1 MAPRLRTLSGADVI
15 RALRTFGFE
24 VVNTRGSHAKLR
36 RATGDGGTQILTVP
50 LHKELA
56 PGTLHAIYRQASRF
70 VPSGVTP
77 TSLLQQVVPR

>member
-1 MAPRLRTLSGADVI
+1 MGPRLRRHSGADVV

-36 RATGDGGTQILTVP
+36 RDHLDETQILTIP

-56 PGTLHAIYRQASRF
+56 AGTLHAIYQQAARF
-70 VPSGVTP
+70 VPEEELRPHFYSA
-77 TSLLQQVVPR
+77 